1 MRIEFRDGSTIESS
15 IDRNTVT
22 GGTGFNWVYEP
33 YKNPLDKRGLR
44 KEKESGDNFNYDCT
58 EYEPP
63 DMSRTLE
70 SLELFRKVV
79 LDSFAQS
86 VYEVLDDVLT
96 YGYENYS
103 GESLC
108 HFEKGI
114 DMGIMAF
121 EKLCEELNVEIDVEA
136 LKWYLIISRGL
147 LLDYAKWN

>member
-1 MRIEFRDGSTIESS
+1 MRIEFRDGSTIVSS

-22 GGTGFNWVYEP
+22 GGTGFEWVFEP
-33 YKNPLDKRGLR
+33 RDV
-44 KEKESGDNFNYDCT
+44 SG
-58 EYEPP
+58 
-63 DMSRTLE
+63 TLE

-86 VYEVLDDVLT
+86 VYQVLDDVLT

-136 LKWYLIISRGL
+136 LK
-147 LLDYAKWN
+147 

>member
-22 GGTGFNWVYEP
+22 GETGIKWVYEP
-33 YKNPLDKRGLR
+33 YKNPLDKRGLK
-44 KEKESGDNFNYDCT
+44 KEKESGGNFNYDCT
-58 EYEPP
+58 EYESQ
-63 DMSRTLE
+63 DISRTLE
-70 SLELFRKVV
+70 SLESFRKVV

-86 VYEVLDDVLT
+86 VYQALDGVLT

-121 EKLCEELNVEIDVEA
+121 EKLCEELNVEINVEA
-136 LKWYLIISRGL
+136 LK
-147 LLDYAKWN
+147 